1 MKHPKLLALMV
12 LLAGWCAGA
21 VQSEAVSSLSANN
34 NATPYNRW
42 TYYLSYHN
50 ATQTVAVGN
59 VVYALFNGHLLIY
72 DAETQASIPVDRMTA
87 QLSTSSSISYIGW
100 SETCNCLVTIYSDNN
115 IDLIYPKNGDGATAD
130 FEVVNLPQLKNYS
143 EDNIVIRKLN
153 VYKDWASIVTT
164 KGVVLVSLADE
175 NIHAYYQVG
184 TDIADAFVEGKYVYL
199 AKPNC
204 IVSGLLTDN
213 LYDAQQWQTAVP
225 DMVVD
230 AFVGS
235 KVGVYAVVP
244 YKKELPPSRPSG
256 VALLTLNADGTG
268 SYKLVSPVI
277 MMGGNANGKQVQF
290 YTNNYIVTVN
300 TDNSDVEAQRIT
312 TTFQPQSITRTA
324 NGTLFLAQGYTGL
337 QMYQPSAS
345 DTALPESVGKVG
357 GFGPRH
363 CESYAL
369 RINNGYL
376 YLTGGLMEDITPGF
390 LGRYDGRVWSDMDE
404 DAARNTPSRDGRLRD
419 FFRSIMQVAI
429 DPRDPNHVMAAS
441 YGEGVYEYQDG
452 KFKKLYNMDNSALV
466 SANPKN
472 LDRNSYINVGGVAYD
487 AAGNLWAANNHADS
501 SLVVYKTDGTWQYVS
516 LGEGDKLKRKERVF
530 FDSKGRVW
538 VNARFSTS
546 SSTSGVAALDYNGTL
561 STTSDD
567 RTAFRNTCYNE
578 DGTECSITSTRV
590 ITEDKEGQIWI
601 GCETGVY
608 AITNPDDWFSS
619 SFTIYQPKVP
629 RNDGTNYADYLL
641 TGNTVNA
648 IAVDGGNRKWIGTL
662 GAGIYLVNADGS
674 EILAHYTAADSPLL
688 SDNIYDMAID
698 EQTGRLYIT
707 TDCGLCSYETGVT
720 STEAS
725 LNKSNIKVYPNPVR
739 RDFSGNVTVSGLTE
753 GAEVKV
759 LSSGSQLVARGTAV
773 GGSWQWD
780 VTQQGSGSRVAPG
793 VYYIMISTSDGK
805 NSVGTKVVVI

>member
-34 NATPYNRW
+34 NATSYNRW

-72 DAETQASIPVDRMTA
+72 DAETRASIPVDRMTA
-87 QLSTSSSISYIGW
+87 QLSTSSSINYIGW
-100 SETCNCLVTIYSDNN
+100 SETCHCLVTIYSDNN
-115 IDLIYPKNGDGATAD
+115 IDLIYPKNGDGTTAD

-300 TDNSDVEAQRIT
+300 TDNPDVEAQRIT

-369 RINNGYL
+369 RVNNGYL

-390 LGRYDGRVWSDMDE
+390 LGRYDGRAWSDMDE
-404 DAARNTPSRDGRLRD
+404 DAARNTPSRDG
-419 FFRSIMQVAI
+419 VA
-429 DPRDPNHVMAAS
+429 S
-441 YGEGVYEYQDG
+441 
-452 KFKKLYNMDNSALV
+452 
-466 SANPKN
+466 
-472 LDRNSYINVGGVAYD
+472 D
-487 AAGNLWAANNHADS
+487 AAGNMWAANNHADS

-561 STTSDD
+561 NTTSDD